1 MAGVRHLA
9 VPLAIAAALLAAPA
23 ASAKEGVTARLLEPL
38 PAGAQP
44 GRTVTIRWS
53 LTGDDGR
60 PFGAGGL
67 FVVVRGHGGGKP
79 VKAYDD
85 GTGSGPHVAHA
96 KVPSGGIAELRFGL
110 DGIRMFPG
118 GRTEDAPVYFP
129 LENPPRLAPAAAQ
142 SAAATPRP
150 DDGGGGTPWLP
161 IAAALGGVAVLVA
174 AAARVRWRRAPLRR
188 PAA

>member
-44 GRTVTIRWS
+44 GRTVTVKWS
-53 LTGDDGR
+53 LTGNDGR

-67 FVVVRGHGGGKP
+67 FVLVRGRGGGKP
-79 VKAYDD
+79 VKAYDETK
-85 GTGSGPHVAHA
+85 GPGPHIAHA
-96 KVPSGGIAELRFGL
+96 KVPSGGIAGVRFGL
-110 DGIRMFPG
+110 AGIRMFPG
-118 GRTEDAPVYFP
+118 GRIEDAPVYFP
-129 LENPPRLAPAAAQ
+129 LEDPPRLAPAAAQ
-142 SAAATPRP
+142 TAAPAPRP
-150 DDGGGGTPWLP
+150 DDGGGAPWLP
-161 IAAALGGVAVLVA
+161 IAAALGGAAVLIA